1 MSRHVGRRR
10 SRRLTAGPDGAVE
23 RLGEDVRRLRPNI
36 VLSGVAADL
45 EPQLAGQAL
54 AIGAALVGLHSVRQR
69 CIVTTID
76 PDDGGQDLDV
86 LRRIRAVFGGEIALD
101 AWVVRPGKVH
111 VGDVVRIVPAPERP
125 SRIGGWIVGARYAHA
140 SG

>member
-1 MSRHVGRRR
+1 M
-10 SRRLTAGPDGAVE
+10 TAGPDGAVE